1 VGDVKRVSTAVA
13 KLLEKLQR
21 RRERERAPFRD
32 KARSVLGRA
41 LAACW
46 EGRRRRVIVRSF
58 DVGELTEILGVQAW
72 EVVRCLL
79 GGERLVVT
87 VEPVEA
93 GDGGEEALGE
103 CRCSLSGER
112 YVYDNCSEREVVVR
126 LYGRA
131 CRIRV
136 QPV

>member
-1 VGDVKRVSTAVA
+1 MLRVIPSAMA
-13 KLLEKLQR
+13 RLLQR
-21 RRERERAPFRD
+21 RREERAPFTD
-32 KARSVLGRA
+32 KARSVLGHA
-41 LAACW
+41 IAACW
-46 EGRRRRVIVRSF
+46 EGRRRKVIIKSF

-72 EVVRCLL
+72 EVVRCFL
-79 GGERLVVT
+79 GGERLMVT
-87 VEPVEA
+87 LEPSNEAEEVEA
-93 GDGGEEALGE
+93 E